1 MASGIYV
8 SMGGARNQEHRMD
21 TLSNDL
27 ANANT
32 PGYKSQEAIYRQ
44 IHNDV
49 TKMGSPDQAMGVN
62 HPVRFLPED
71 RLPVAMVERYTK
83 FGQGSFRHTG
93 NELDLAIHGRG
104 FFTVQGQDG
113 PVYTRNGTFT
123 LNKDGVLTD
132 QQGNAVLSDTG
143 KTIQAPGATGKVGVS
158 ADGLV
163 LVDGEPLGK
172 LGVVEFDNPQVLE
185 RLGNSNFKHPDPNFV
200 AQPAADVDVR
210 QGFLETANVNP
221 VHTMAMLVKT
231 NRLFELNT
239 RALQAYKA
247 MDEQSARDVGRLN

>member
-8 SMGGARNQEHRMD
+8 SMGAARNQEHRME

-32 PGYKSQEAIYRQ
+32 AGYKSQESIYRQ
-44 IHNDV
+44 IHNDASAL
-49 TKMGSPDQAMGVN
+49 GSSKQAMGLN

-83 FGQGSFRHTG
+83 FSQGSFRHTG
-93 NELDLAIHGRG
+93 NELDLAINGRS
-104 FFTVQGQDG
+104 FFTIQGQGG

-123 LNKDGVLTD
+123 LNKDGLLTD
-132 QQGNAVLSDTG
+132 QQGNPVLSDTG
-143 KTIQAPGATGKVGVS
+143 ATIQAPGATGKIGVS
-158 ADGLV
+158 TDGLV
-163 LVDGEPLGK
+163 LVDGDTIGK
-172 LGVVEFDNPQVLE
+172 LGIVEFPNTQILE
-185 RLGNSNFKHPDPNFV
+185 RMGNSNFKHPDPNFV
-200 AQPAADVDVR
+200 AGPAENIDVR

-247 MDEQSARDVGRLN
+247 MDDLSARDVGRI